1 MGSGTARATTDA
13 GPAVGDLAPAFTLP
27 TTTGATIRRH
37 DYRGRRHLVLA
48 FAHGPGCAAC
58 AALLRDLAARY
69 DAFRAEG
76 AEVLAILPAEA
87 AVAAPLTRDLPYPVL
102 CDRDG
107 GARARYGAQ
116 DPDGAP
122 RATLLVADRYGE
134 VVWRATEPDGPAAGH
149 GLAADEALALVE
161 LLQVRCSL

>member
-1 MGSGTARATTDA
+1 MVSGTARATTDA

-58 AALLRDLAARY
+58 AALLRDLAGRY

-87 AVAAPLTRDLPYPVL
+87 CDAPLARDLPYPVL

-107 GARARYGAQ
+107 TTRSRYGAQ
-116 DPDGAP
+116 DSDGAP

-134 VVWRATEPDGPAAGH
+134 VVWRATEPDGPAAAH
-149 GLAADEALALVE
+149 GLAAAEALSLVV